1 MYCWPSD
8 YEYIFLISVLARA
21 IHALCRIGDELY
33 VEPEPAKISFRAVSS
48 SKSAY
53 ASFTFFESFFSYYNY
68 EQQWSQEEDV
78 TCKVSMKVRKYLHVL
93 HFKSFFMVWL
103 FSLPVSWLSNNKYV
117 YNLYIYLTHS
127 FKRHKHRVPLD
138 FYFPEVK
145 FKMCVYDTCKC
156 MNNVEFLFLHN
167 LI

>member
-1 MYCWPSD
+1 MRNFINIYGLCFLTVMYCRPND

-33 VEPEPAKISFRAVSS
+33 VEPEPAKISFRAVSA

-78 TCKVSMKVRKYLHVL
+78 TCKVSMKVRKCLHAI
-93 HFKSFFMVWL
+93 HSKSFFMV
-103 FSLPVSWLSNNKYV
+103 
-117 YNLYIYLTHS
+117 
-127 FKRHKHRVPLD
+127 
-138 FYFPEVK
+138 
-145 FKMCVYDTCKC
+145 
-156 MNNVEFLFLHN
+156 
-167 LI
+167 

>member
-1 MYCWPSD
+1 VNTL
-8 YEYIFLISVLARA
+8 FVLLISVLARA
-21 IHALCRIGDELY
+21 VHALCRIGDELY
-33 VEPEPAKISFRAVSS
+33 VEPEPEKISFRAVSA

-78 TCKVSMKVRKYLHVL
+78 TCKVSMKVRKCLLPHN
-93 HFKSFFMVWL
+93 FKYFFMVWL
-103 FSLPVSWLSNNKYV
+103 FSVPVLWLSNNKYV
-117 YNLYIYLTHS
+117 DSLCIKLAMRIIHS
-127 FKRHKHRVPLD
+127 VKRHKRRAPLD
-138 FYFPEVK
+138 FYFPEAK
-145 FKMCVYDTCKC
+145 FKISVYDTCKC

>member
-1 MYCWPSD
+1 VLDKYTHTP
-8 YEYIFLISVLARA
+8 IFFIVNTTGMTNLMNTLIVLLISVLARA

-33 VEPEPAKISFRAVSS
+33 VEPEPAKISFRAVSA

-78 TCKVSMKVRKYLHVL
+78 TCKVSMKVRKCLHV
-93 HFKSFFMVWL
+93 HFKYLFMVWL

-117 YNLYIYLTHS
+117 YSLGI
-127 FKRHKHRVPLD
+127 
-138 FYFPEVK
+138 
-145 FKMCVYDTCKC
+145 
-156 MNNVEFLFLHN
+156 
-167 LI
+167 